1 MELSIVSYDRCDE
14 NLIEGFRRI
23 YMEAFPDEDERE
35 PYDNIKRRIST
46 QSSVPGTLA
55 CILTEEG
62 KVAGGL
68 VSDYYVFPE
77 SGALDV
83 EAIYVAV
90 DTSSRRNGLGRM
102 LLDKGLSMTVSEA
115 ERLSGMKLRNIYFET
130 ENPFEVKVESF
141 NPVSRLKFFTSLGA
155 LRVPIDY
162 RQPPLS
168 GETDW
173 AANMFLMVLPS
184 PGAQS
189 PEYIYS
195 SDLKEFLTAF
205 YRGLSVTDNSAY
217 EEFRRNV
224 DTISEF
230 EKGTGGKKIVRL
242 DSFKESVEYSL
253 GDVSVLLHYSMSGGG
268 FPKEATSDIPKSCP
282 VFDSY
287 ECDLMDYAHQSYLN
301 RPFRTYHIKSY
312 GSLRLSMPRFYSF
325 VSEGHTFYRI
335 PSEESIDVS
344 VSVNCS
350 SRGNSV
356 PENERYIVSVVI
368 HPADGCT
375 MNELSLIKLITAF
388 GSRQECYR
396 TYGVDSV
403 SGLSVAMPDGKE
415 MTMSDFVIRAL
426 SSTPDGALPAGTKL
440 ELCTNGAVE
449 LELSEVHYAESQRP
463 VVEDYD
469 AFYSSISSSS
479 PEATLVNKTL
489 CGIVLGIFDFERMN
503 DAEIYDT
510 VKPIV
515 PRKSSFM
522 ILCRGNLLKV
532 RLDRES
538 TERVENIFISPY
550 LLIPDVALSFNEMVL
565 STAQSRLA
573 EIDADASYEVGRK
586 YGYFK
591 KIRDDSRKLQTV
603 QDSLTNQYIY
613 NCFNYISEQQIFT
626 AGQEKRG
633 FDEKLSSLGVA
644 IKSKWLGVETRKSRY
659 SLFID
664 TIQNIMLLI
673 LAILQVYT
681 AVNGLHGIF
690 IPALLLTLV
699 IGADIAYKK
708 LKS

>member
-14 NLIEGFRRI
+14 NLLEGFRRI

-35 PYDNIKRRIST
+35 PYDEIKRRISSH
-46 QSSVPGTLA
+46 SSTPGTLA
-55 CILTEEG
+55 CILTDGG
-62 KVAGGL
+62 KVIGGL

-83 EAIYVAV
+83 EAIYVAI
-90 DTSSRRNGLGRM
+90 DASSRRNGFGRK

-115 ERLSGMKLRNIYFET
+115 ERLTGMELRNIYFET

-141 NPVSRLKFFTSLGA
+141 DPVSRLKFFSSLGA
-155 LRVPIDY
+155 LRVPIEY

-168 GETDW
+168 GDTDW

-184 PGAQS
+184 PGRHPS
-189 PEYIYS
+189 EYIYS
-195 SDLKEFLTAF
+195 HDLEDFLTAF
-205 YRGLSVTDNSAY
+205 YQGLSVTDSAAY
-217 EEFRRNV
+217 EGFRRNI

-230 EKGTGGKKIVRL
+230 ENGTRGKKIVRL
-242 DSFKESVEYSL
+242 DSFGESVKYSL
-253 GDVSVLLHYSMSGGG
+253 RDVSVLLHYRMSGGG
-268 FPKEATSDIPKSCP
+268 FPKEAASDRPRSCP

-287 ECDLMDYAHQSYLN
+287 ECDLMDYAHQSYVD
-301 RPFRTYHIKSY
+301 RPFRTYYIKSY
-312 GSLRLSMPRFYSF
+312 EKVSLSLPRFYSF

-335 PSEESIDVS
+335 PSEDSINVS
-344 VSVNCS
+344 MSINCS

-356 PENERYIVSVVI
+356 PENERYIVSLVI
-368 HPADGCT
+368 HPADECS

-396 TYGVDSV
+396 TYGIGSV
-403 SGLSVAMPDGKE
+403 SDLTVSDRTGKQSSL
-415 MTMSDFVIRAL
+415 SDFVIGAL
-426 SSTPDGALPAGTKL
+426 SSTPEGELPAGTKL

-449 LELSEVHYAESQRP
+449 LELSEV
-463 VVEDYD
+463 YD
-469 AFYSSISSSS
+469 AGSQESVVKNYKSFYSSISSSS
-479 PEATLVNKTL
+479 PDTTLINKTL
-489 CGIVLGIFDFERMN
+489 CGIVLGIFDYERMN
-503 DAEIYDT
+503 DAEIFDT

-522 ILCRGNLLKV
+522 VLCRGNLLKI
-532 RLDRES
+532 RLDREG

-550 LLIPDVALSFNEMVL
+550 VLIPDVALSFNEMVL
-565 STAQSRLA
+565 ASSQHKLA
-573 EIDADASYEVGRK
+573 GIDADRPYKGNSK

-591 KIRDDSRKLQTV
+591 KIRDDSKELQAV
-603 QDSLTNQYIY
+603 QDSLTNQYIH
-613 NCFNYISEQQIFT
+613 NCFNYVSEQQIFT

-633 FDEKLSSLGVA
+633 LDEKLSSLETS
-644 IKSKWLGVETRKSRY
+644 IKSKWLGIETRKSRY

-681 AVNGLHGIF
+681 AVNGLHWLF
-690 IPALLLTLV
+690 ITALILTLAV
-699 IGADIAYKK
+699 GADIAYKK